1 MSSDTRGDE
10 KRLPISSSTSYE
22 GPMDDRR
29 SFHLDLHVHSD
40 ASYDGHEPVEL
51 ILEHVSEIG
60 LDGVVITDHD
70 RIDASIEAAE
80 LAPSYDLVG
89 IPGVEVSTSQG
100 HLIAIGVDET
110 PAKGMPLQ
118 STIETVHAMD
128 GIAIV
133 PHPFQRTRHGVKKR
147 VLHTADPDA
156 IEAYNS
162 MLFTGYQNRRA
173 RRYADSFGYPTVGGS
188 DAHYLPNVGRA
199 YTNIQV
205 PADEFPEANADV
217 DPDHLVEAIRNG
229 TTAVEGIRTPIHQ
242 SARQYAIGAVRKS
255 TFEVTRRTPY
265 VPTVPVSMT
274 ER

>member
-1 MSSDTRGDE
+1 
-10 KRLPISSSTSYE
+10 
-22 GPMDDRR
+22 MDDRR

-70 RIDASIEAAE
+70 RIDASLEAAE
-80 LAPSYDLVG
+80 LAPSFDLVG
-89 IPGVEVSTSQG
+89 IPGVEISTSDG

-118 STIETVHAMD
+118 STIDTVHEL
-128 GIAIV
+128 GGVAIV

-173 RRYADSFGYPTVGGS
+173 SKYARSYGYPTVGGS

-199 YTNIQV
+199 YTDITV
-205 PADEFPEANADV
+205 PASEFPGRNADV
-217 DPDHLVEAIRNG
+217 DPDQLVAAIKEG
-229 TTAVEGIRTPIHQ
+229 TTSVEGIRTPIHQ
-242 SARQYAIGAVRKS
+242 SARQYAIGALRKG
-255 TFEVTRRTPY
+255 TFEFTRRTPY
-265 VPTVPVSMT
+265 VPTVPVSMADQ
-274 ER
+274 

>member
-1 MSSDTRGDE
+1 
-10 KRLPISSSTSYE
+10 
-22 GPMDDRR
+22 MDDSR

-70 RIDASIEAAE
+70 RIDASLEAAE

-89 IPGVEVSTSQG
+89 IPGVEISTSDG
-100 HLIAIGVDET
+100 HLIAIGIDET

-118 STIETVHAMD
+118 STIDTVHNLG

-147 VLHTADPDA
+147 VLHTTDPDA

-173 RRYADSFGYPTVGGS
+173 SRYASSYGYPTVGGS

-199 YTNIQV
+199 YTDIQV
-205 PADEFPEANADV
+205 PVDEFPEHNADV
-217 DPDHLVEAIRNG
+217 DPDHLVHAIREG
-229 TTAVEGIRTPIHQ
+229 TTAVEGKRSPIHR
-242 SARQYAIGAVRKS
+242 SARQYLIGAARKS
-255 TFEVTRRTPY
+255 TFEFTRRAPY

-274 ER
+274 DQ